1 MGRLLLMGIP
11 IVISIYALIDVITT
25 PARRI
30 RALPKLL
37 WMAIVVLLSLVGVA
51 LWFWLGRPRHM
62 GALTAGG
69 TAHTVGP
76 DDDPEFLR
84 SLRRPGRPQ

>member
-11 IVISIYALIDVITT
+11 IVVSIYALVDVVTT

-30 RALPKLL
+30 RTLPRPL
-37 WMAIVVLLSLVGVA
+37 WAAVVVLLSLVGVV
-51 LWFWLGRPRHM
+51 LWFWLGRPRRST
-62 GALTAGG
+62 TATG
-69 TAHTVGP
+69 TARTIGP